1 MKHLNKKAFTI
12 VQVLMVLFLGSLA
25 FIMISE
31 LLKQVNVVSSRGR
44 EAASLAS
51 MQDMMA
57 PLRNINSATD
67 FIQKMRSETSWF
79 NSCLPATG
87 TTYSC
92 PASVNVSAFP
102 ELQAKVGSNYV
113 FESEIL
119 DLKGNK
125 IAGTTSS
132 PIYFNESGSPCTASD
147 CTFKSLGFAI
157 INSVS
162 NPGNVTFANVII
174 QNPNGNS
181 RGIIWKPRYTYF
193 EIGNFWK
200 ASVTN
205 DCLPGS
211 YVSGIDSNLKVK
223 CTTPPTP
230 KLRKIYELSIGF
242 SQSSGTNL
250 INDSTYP
257 NAVTTCALTAMDD
270 DTSNIPDSNPPGEKK
285 IIGGP
290 NGYKCEVRKSGS
302 QWLGIAPMPSGS
314 VGCVAT
320 CSVFEVYF

>member
-1 MKHLNKKAFTI
+1 MKFFNKKAFTI

-67 FIQKMRSETSWF
+67 FIQKMRSGTSWF
-79 NSCLPATG
+79 NGCLPATG

-92 PASVNVSAFP
+92 PASVNVSAYP
-102 ELQAKVGSNYV
+102 ELQAKVASNYV

-132 PIYFNESGSPCTASD
+132 PVYFNESGSPCTASD

-223 CTTPPTP
+223 CTTLPTP
-230 KLRKIYELSIGF
+230 KLRKLYEQVF
-242 SQSSGTNL
+242 SFAETSGTL
-250 INDSTYP
+250 LLNDSSNP
-257 NAVTTCALTAMDD
+257 NAITLCTLSAVDD
-270 DTSNIPDSNPPGEKK
+270 DTSMFADSDPVSSKTLSS
-285 IIGGP
+285 
-290 NGYKCEVRKSGS
+290 GYKCELRKSGS
-302 QWLGIAPMPSGS
+302 QWLGVAPMPSGS
-314 VGCVAT
+314 VACLAT
-320 CSVFEVYF
+320 CVVFEAYH